1 MRPVVSMMLSVTCLA
16 LGGSALPAQ
25 EYLGKDGGL
34 AHRLKLVDLQG
45 GFAGFTGVQYT
56 IDPDGSWTA
65 EAVFNQKGTPKG
77 KGKLSAKEVERLA
90 AALEKYGLATLPA
103 KSGQQPGANPHT
115 VTVEFGD
122 RKASLVGR
130 APPRLDPDNPAG
142 TVGSR
147 FAGIRDE
154 VVGLLAPPAPPR
166 KQE

>member
-1 MRPVVSMMLSVTCLA
+1 MRPAYSMMLSVTWLL
-16 LGGSALPAQ
+16 LGGSALLAQ
-25 EYLGKDGGL
+25 DALGKDGRL
-34 AHRLKLVDLQG
+34 AHRLKLVELQG

-56 IDPDGSWTA
+56 IDPDGSWAA
-65 EAVFNQKGTPKG
+65 EAVFNQKRTAKG

-90 AALEKYGLATLPA
+90 AVLAKYGLATLPA

-115 VTVEFGD
+115 VTVEFGE

-130 APPRLDPDNPAG
+130 VPPRLDPDNPAG
-142 TVGSR
+142 TVESR

-154 VVGLLAPPAPPR
+154 VVGLLTPPAPPR